1 MASHEIPDIT
11 NPAVNQPAL
20 PGFEQLAE
28 QAATPII
35 DPALLAVSIRE
46 AFRRGVD
53 QATRPQEPPR
63 ENLFDE
69 ARQEAM
75 ENGSG
80 MSAFVARAKLS
91 GMPAEQLDK
100 AVLDERGDMIR
111 RAASGANA
119 KAKGPKKP
127 RGRSYPQDE
136 SRADDGFNQNPT
148 PQERAE
154 LMQPEEGMTYT
165 GAGLGFMH
173 KQAVINR
180 HNAAMRATQG
190 SSVTQ
195 QTAVELA
202 RLDKLDRENRHNQA
216 S

>member
-91 GMPAEQLDK
+91 GMSAEQLDK

-136 SRADDGFNQNPT
+136 SRADAPELPNPT
-148 PQERAE
+148 PLTVEEKKALAGKERAKVA
-154 LMQPEEGMTYT
+154 LDASVAMDRSLRKTARGDIRTHLALQRVRTEGRI
-165 GAGLGFMH
+165 AERRRLGLD
-173 KQAVINR
+173 V
-180 HNAAMRATQG
+180 
-190 SSVTQ
+190 
-195 QTAVELA
+195 
-202 RLDKLDRENRHNQA
+202 
-216 S
+216 